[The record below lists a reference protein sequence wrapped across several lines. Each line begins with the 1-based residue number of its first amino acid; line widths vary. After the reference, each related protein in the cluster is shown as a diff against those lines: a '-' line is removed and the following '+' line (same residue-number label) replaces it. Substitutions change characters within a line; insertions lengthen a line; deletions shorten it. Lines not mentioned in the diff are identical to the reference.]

1 MADVITRLNVESSE
15 YDRKLKR
22 ASQSLNE
29 MTHAAEVN
37 GNKIATANQKNIA
50 LAKSLGNMQTVATT
64 ARGKMQELSSA
75 IESATLMYNRLSAAE
90 KKGTFG
96 RALSQ
101 SVNQLQGRLK
111 GLQGEMAAVQG
122 KMGGFSAKFGQGLSS
137 AFSMFGPAALATG
150 GVMAAVGGLKKVMGD
165 MAVSYTHL
173 RAHET

>member
-1 MADVITRLNVESSE
+1 MADVITRLKVDSQE
-15 YDRKLKR
+15 YDARLKR
-22 ASQSLNE
+22 ATQSLNE
-29 MTHAAEVN
+29 MTHAAEVQ

-50 LAKSLGNMQTVATT
+50 LAKSLGNMQTVSTT

-111 GLQGEMAAVQG
+111 GRW
-122 KMGGFSAKFGQGLSS
+122 
-137 AFSMFGPAALATG
+137 
-150 GVMAAVGGLKKVMGD
+150 
-165 MAVSYTHL
+165 AVSVRSSGRGL
-173 RAHET
+173 VPPSRCSDLLPSLQVA

>member
-37 GNKIATANQKNIA
+37 GNKIAIANQKNIA

-75 IESATLMYNRLSAAE
+75 IESATLMYNRSE
-90 KKGTFG
+90 E
-96 RALSQ
+96 RR
-101 SVNQLQGRLK
+101 V
-111 GLQGEMAAVQG
+111 G
-122 KMGGFSAKFGQGLSS
+122 KECRSRWS
-137 AFSMFGPAALATG
+137 P
-150 GVMAAVGGLKKVMGD
+150 
-165 MAVSYTHL
+165 YH
-173 RAHET
+173 